1 MLLHVPYFQR
11 CGRSKLRTCGS
22 TSLRVTPTTATLETM
37 DRPIGLLCKT
47 CMTAR
52 PSLVMIDYSPS
63 TLPAVFEP
71 APDDLAAL
79 PLWTFAL
86 GLLALLT
93 FGLTS
98 VPAIICGHRALA
110 ETRRSSGEPLGR
122 YVAVTGLVIGYL
134 GAALLG
140 AWIIFLARFLSGH

>member
-1 MLLHVPYFQR
+1 
-11 CGRSKLRTCGS
+11 
-22 TSLRVTPTTATLETM
+22 
-37 DRPIGLLCKT
+37 
-47 CMTAR
+47 
-52 PSLVMIDYSPS
+52 MIDYSSS
-63 TLPAVFEP
+63 TSSVTFDPAH
-71 APDDLAAL
+71 DNLAAL

-86 GLLALLT
+86 GVLALLT

-110 ETRRSSGEPLGR
+110 ETKLSNGESLGR

-140 AWIIFLARFLSGH
+140 AWIILLARFLSGH